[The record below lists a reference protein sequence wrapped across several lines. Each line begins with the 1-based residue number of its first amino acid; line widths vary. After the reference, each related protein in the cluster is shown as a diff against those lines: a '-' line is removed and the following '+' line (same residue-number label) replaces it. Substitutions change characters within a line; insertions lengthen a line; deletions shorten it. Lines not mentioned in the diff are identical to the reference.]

1 MVNQENKNAIRY
13 QEAETISEVNEEK
26 EKELSDYILDL
37 KVLSKIQVSNK
48 LSIKESHI
56 NIDDSYFQCINRYI
70 NNDSRESSIKYIE
83 DINARIDS
91 EIEKILNENTENSHL
106 KDTPSNLL
114 MNISQNLTLAIQGIR
129 NLIITYADDN
139 FNKSKL
145 EIIIDK
151 FQLKITKISEYIQI
165 KKK

>member
-1 MVNQENKNAIRY
+1 MVNQENKNSNKH
-13 QEAETISEVNEEK
+13 QEIETISE

-83 DINARIDS
+83 DINAGIEA
-91 EIEKILNENTENSHL
+91 EIEKILSENTENSHL

-114 MNISQNLTLAIQGIR
+114 MNISQNLILAIQGIR

-145 EIIIDK
+145 EIIIEK

-165 KKK
+165 KK